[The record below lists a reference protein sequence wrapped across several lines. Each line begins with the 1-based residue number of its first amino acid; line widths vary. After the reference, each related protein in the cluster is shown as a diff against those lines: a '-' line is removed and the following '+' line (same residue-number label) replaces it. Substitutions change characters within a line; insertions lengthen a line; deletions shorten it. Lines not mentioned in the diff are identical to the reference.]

1 MNELPEKPFVPEREI
16 ILNRPLRVRGQD
28 AVLAGL
34 ASYGGKN
41 CLWLFYHRPIPQ
53 RLLDGGSEAS
63 THREE
68 REFALLDAELN
79 CFWPQS
85 LCVQGRTLS
94 FTSGGAAPLLG
105 HDPEVLLP
113 FRYFLGKGVALGP
126 LADVPEQDIS
136 VMHCE
141 FEDGGLFSA
150 FDPAFPL
157 DLSLTVG
164 PESKELPIHQTHI
177 MTIGGN
183 PKEERFA
190 FKKPDGT
197 ECGYYLNDL
206 FLYTPPRPDPRHER
220 EAAEQMRAQG
230 LSERHIMEIQ
240 KSQRDVCPAG
250 HKILV
255 LEYES
260 EGDVQLSFYTAAY
273 LSAAPERTNGAASA
287 AILVS
292 NDEKGPHG
300 HRKQYCALGPVPET
314 LAGRIGL
321 ELFSRY
327 ELLPEETAAIK

>member
-1 MNELPEKPFVPEREI
+1 MYKR
-16 ILNRPLRVRGQD
+16 Q
-28 AVLAGL
+28 
-34 ASYGGKN
+34 
-41 CLWLFYHRPIPQ
+41 
-53 RLLDGGSEAS
+53 
-63 THREE
+63 
-68 REFALLDAELN
+68 ELN

-300 HRKQYCALGPVPET
+300 HRKQYCAPVSYTHLDVYKRQRRKRGER
-314 LAGRIGL
+314 GKWIGIL
-321 ELFSRY
+321 CFRAAPKAVFIAFPAAV
-327 ELLPEETAAIK
+327 LPLCFKEAVSYTHLDVYKRQS